1 MPSRIVLIDFDE
13 TLLESN
19 RKYLQSRGF
28 DIRTALDGSAGL
40 QLVMAQQPD
49 FAVLDLVLPKIHGLQ
64 VCGSIRKDPNLRN
77 TRVIVASSPTYPV
90 DLKKAA
96 ELGAA
101 SFLNKPYQPEDLAKT
116 IRSLETVP
124 TIEND
129 SKRVATLRKYGI
141 MDTSPEQAF
150 DDLTRLASIICK
162 TPSAM
167 ITFIDS
173 DRQWFKS
180 RLGLGADEIPRQ
192 LSFCAHTIAQ
202 HDVLVVEDAEK
213 DERFAGNPLVSSG
226 PCIRFYAGSPL
237 LASNGDALGS
247 VCVIDQKPRTL
258 DDEQKEALRLI
269 ANQVQALLEWKK
281 SLQREQVAVAGD

>member
-1 MPSRIVLIDFDE
+1 MLSRIVLIDFDE
-13 TLLESN
+13 SLLATN
-19 RKYLQSRGF
+19 RKYLQNHGY
-28 DIRTALDGSAGL
+28 DVRTALDGSAGL
-40 QLVMAQQPD
+40 QLVMAQQPEIV
-49 FAVLDLVLPKIHGLQ
+49 VLDLVLPKIHGLQ
-64 VCGSIRKDPNLRN
+64 LCSSIRQDPNLRN

-90 DLKKAA
+90 DLKKAR

-101 SFLNKPYQPEDLAKT
+101 SFLNKPYQPENLVRT

-124 TIEND
+124 IIEND
-129 SKRVATLRKYGI
+129 SKRVATLHRYCI
-141 MDTSPEQAF
+141 LDTSPEQAF
-150 DDLTRLASIICK
+150 DDLTRLVSIVCK

-173 DRQWFKS
+173 ERQWFKS
-180 RLGLGADEIPRQ
+180 HLGVEADEIPRQ

-202 HDVLVVEDAEK
+202 HDVFIVEDAEK

-226 PCIRFYAGSPL
+226 PYIRFYAGSPL

-247 VCVIDQKPRTL
+247 VCVIDQQPRIL

-281 SLQREQVAVAGD
+281 LLPHEQAAMAGD